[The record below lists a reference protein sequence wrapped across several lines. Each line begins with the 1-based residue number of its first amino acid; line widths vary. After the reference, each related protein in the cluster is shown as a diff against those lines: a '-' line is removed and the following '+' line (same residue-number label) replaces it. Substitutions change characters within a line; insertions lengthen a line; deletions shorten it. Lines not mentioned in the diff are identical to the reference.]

1 MRAITATVGPLAAAS
16 GNNICLSQ
24 TPVGAGALTLNGSA
38 VVSGVGVLDAA
49 RRVVVTSTANE
60 TGRTF
65 TITGTS
71 YNGRVQSETI
81 TGANVGASQS
91 ALDYNTV
98 TSVTISGAAS
108 GAVTVGT
115 NTVASTRWL
124 RLDEWAHAQ
133 VSIQCDVTGSVVY
146 TVQQTLDDPND
157 LTNPVALSA
166 VNWVDHADALLV
178 NASTTKQGNYGYV
191 PLYARVTLVSGTGS
205 VTLTLVQAGSVAK

>member
-1 MRAITATVGPLAAAS
+1 MRAITATVGPLATAD
-16 GNNICLSQ
+16 GDGICLSQ
-24 TPVGAGALTLNGSA
+24 TPGGAGALTLNGA
-38 VVSGVGVLDAA
+38 FVTGGVAVLDTA
-49 RRVVVTSTANE
+49 RRVIVTSAANE

-81 TGANVGASQS
+81 TGANAGASQT
-91 ALDYNTV
+91 ALDYKTV

-108 GAVTVGT
+108 GALTVGT
-115 NTVASTRWL
+115 NSVASSRWL

-157 LTNPVALSA
+157 PTNPVALSA
-166 VNWVDHADALLV
+166 VNWVDHADTQLV
-178 NASTTKQGNYGYV
+178 NATTTKQGNYGYV
-191 PLYARVTLVSGTGS
+191 PLYARVTLASGTGS
-205 VTLTLVQAGSVAK
+205 VALTLVQAGSVAK